1 MNTMDLLPAIIAL
14 SSMGGL
20 CYFGIRNLQKDQ
32 SRQEAKYWQQE
43 CMELE
48 YENQFLRELGNRLV
62 PRLVSRLGAP
72 FQDYLIE
79 RELMGQLPDTEANE
93 PHELHEP
100 RPPMQIF
107 FGGSG
112 KGVDITA
119 HNFAADAGDD
129 AADEYEADSRDAWHH
144 ANTPECH
151 TQPTIRPY
159 TRPQHRRRAI
169 RAFPSPAPAFAHNVR
184 WQSPIRSNRAIPQLW
199 QPENNDVI
207 DAEYTEVLPSLPLK
221 DQRQPEIPN
230 AAKSPT
236 TRKGGRPKKYASAAE
251 RQAAYRA
258 RMAA

>member
-1 MNTMDLLPAIIAL
+1 MTTIDLMPAIIAL

-20 CYFGIRNLQKDQ
+20 LYFGIRNLQKDQ
-32 SRQEAKYWQQE
+32 SREDARYWQQE

-79 RELMGQLPDTEANE
+79 RELMEQLPAAEAGE

-119 HNFAADAGDD
+119 SNFAADAYDD
-129 AADEYEADSRDAWHH
+129 EVDEYEARYEVNDDADT
-144 ANTPECH
+144 AYSEP
-151 TQPTIRPY
+151 PPIRPY
-159 TRPQHRRRAI
+159 ARPQHHRRAA
-169 RAFPSPAPAFAHNVR
+169 RPYPSPTPAFAYNAR
-184 WQSPIRSNRAIPQLW
+184 CQSPIRSNRLIPPTLFR
-199 QPENNDVI
+199 QPENDDVI
-207 DAEYTEVLPSLPLK
+207 EAEYTEVLPSLPNRS
-221 DQRQPEIPN
+221 QRQTETPKQP
-230 AAKSPT
+230 AA
-236 TRKGGRPKKYASAAE
+236 RKGGRPKKYATAAE

>member
-1 MNTMDLLPAIIAL
+1 MTTIDLMPAIIAL

-20 CYFGIRNLQKDQ
+20 LYFGIRNVQKDQ
-32 SRQEAKYWQQE
+32 SRQEARYWQQE

-48 YENQFLRELGNRLV
+48 YENEFLRELGNRLV

-79 RELMGQLPDTEANE
+79 RELMEQLPDTEANE

-119 HNFAADAGDD
+119 SNFTADVWDD
-129 AADEYEADSRDAWHH
+129 EADEYEANDDADTIHRE
-144 ANTPECH
+144 P
-151 TQPTIRPY
+151 PPIRPY
-159 TRPQHRRRAI
+159 SRPQHHRRAA
-169 RAFPSPAPAFAHNVR
+169 RPYPSPTPAFAYNAR
-184 WQSPIRSNRAIPQLW
+184 CQSPIRSNRLIPPTLFR
-199 QPENNDVI
+199 QPENDDVI
-207 DAEYTEVLPSLPLK
+207 EAEYTEVLPSLPNRS
-221 DQRQPEIPN
+221 QRQPETPKPPS
-230 AAKSPT
+230 A
-236 TRKGGRPKKYASAAE
+236 RKGGRPKKYASAAE